1 MVIGCGGLVGLSS
14 LAGLTI
20 AARPPQQS
28 DGQGAPRSEPAVR
41 DKKKDQTAAERL
53 DQNSDQ
59 DATPGS
65 HSGVRGLG
73 KDFLEDQKRIWT
85 SPARLRFAD
94 ADWLVPA
101 SGFAA
106 GLFVTDRDVSTHL
119 SHNPSTISHYN
130 SLSTAGIGALVG
142 GAAGMWVLSYPTHHE
157 HWRETGLLAGEAALN
172 SLVAVEAMKYS
183 LGRERPFQGDGSGP
197 FFQGGT
203 SFPSEHAAAAW
214 SVAGVFAHEY
224 PGVFPRIVAYGL
236 ASLVSYSRIKGRQ
249 HFPSDV
255 FIGGMIGQF
264 IAQDVYTRH
273 HDPELGGAQWRSLGQ
288 IVRGDGSVSAPNQGS
303 PYVPLDS
310 WIYPAIDRLMAM
322 GAIDSAFAGMRP
334 WTRQECARLVNDAGD
349 RVSDVDDNI
358 AARLVAALQS
368 EFRFEDA
375 EVDGTEGSAF
385 KLESVYTRAGHIS
398 GMPLHDGYNFAQTQF
413 NDFGRPFGE
422 GWSTVSGFSAYVTS
436 GHLVGYVRGELQ
448 TAPAVSALPLAARET
463 VRANDGLSQTPPGS
477 TQPSTQNLK
486 LLDAYF
492 GVMLSN
498 WQLTFGRQ
506 SVLWGP
512 GEGGPLILGDNAAP
526 IDMFRINRVTSL
538 KLPSILGWLGPLRME
553 MFLGQ
558 LRGQHFIFGQST
570 GVVGSFTSNF
580 DPQPMIHGER
590 FSFKPT
596 ENFEFGF
603 SRTGLFAGSGVP
615 FTIHTLVKSFFGQ
628 GNGLP
633 GTPADP
639 GDRRSGLDWSY
650 RLPKL
655 RDWLTF
661 YGDSFTDDQFSPIAY
676 PDRSAIRAG
685 LFLSHFPRLA
695 KLDLRV
701 EGVYT
706 DVPAG
711 GRIGHGFFYA
721 NDRYRSGYTSDS
733 YLLGNWIG
741 RQGQGAQAW
750 TNYWFTPRNRLQFNF
765 RHEKVSQ
772 EFVPGGGTLTDVGA
786 RGDYV
791 LTSNVSFSA
800 SVQYERWLFPV
811 IQPFAERPFSASFE
825 ILFQPQKLFRTSAA
839 SSANGDRQ

>member
-1 MVIGCGGLVGLSS
+1 MA
-14 LAGLTI
+14 AG
-20 AARPPQQS
+20 RPQQS
-28 DGQGAPRSEPAVR
+28 DPQSNSNSEPSAR
-41 DKKKDQTAAERL
+41 NKKKIDPAVEHADKSSE
-53 DQNSDQ
+53 Q

-65 HSGVRGLG
+65 RSGVRGLG
-73 KDFLEDQKRIWT
+73 TDFLEDQKRIWT
-85 SPARLRFAD
+85 SPARVRFAD
-94 ADWLVPA
+94 ADWLVPV

-130 SLSTAGIGALVG
+130 TLSTAGIGALVG
-142 GAAGMWVLSYPTHHE
+142 GAAGMWVLSYPAHNE
-157 HWRETGLLAGEAALN
+157 HWRETGFLAGEAALN
-172 SLVAVEAMKYS
+172 SFVAVEAMKYS
-183 LGRERPFQGDGSGP
+183 LRRERPFQGDGSGP

-214 SVAGVFAHEY
+214 SVAGVIAHEY
-224 PGVFPRIVAYGL
+224 PGLVPSIVAYGL

-255 FIGGMIGQF
+255 FIGGMIGQV

-273 HDPELGGAQWRSLGQ
+273 HDPELGGAQWRSIRQ
-288 IVRGDGSVSAPNQGS
+288 MVRGDGDLSPSNQGS

-310 WIYPAIDRLMAM
+310 WIYPAIDRLTGM
-322 GAIDSAFAGMRP
+322 GAIDSGFVSMRP
-334 WTRQECARLVNDAGD
+334 WTRAECARLVNEAGD
-349 RVSDVDDNI
+349 QLSDVNEDDTV
-358 AARLVAALQS
+358 AARLVAALQR
-368 EFRFEDA
+368 EFRSEDA
-375 EVDGTEGSAF
+375 EADGSEGGAF
-385 KLESVYTRAGHIS
+385 KLESLYARAGHIS
-398 GMPLHDGYNFAQTQF
+398 GMPLHDGYNFAQTQI

-436 GHLVGYVRGELQ
+436 GRLVGYVRGELQ
-448 TAPAVSALPLAARET
+448 TAPAVPALSLAARET
-463 VRANDGLSQTPPGS
+463 VQANDGLSQTPPGF
-477 TQPSTQNLK
+477 TQPPTQNLK

-492 GVMLSN
+492 GLMLSN

-506 SVLWGP
+506 SLLWGP
-512 GEGGPLILGDNAAP
+512 GEGGSLMFSDNAAP
-526 IDMFRINRVTSL
+526 IDMFRINRVTPL
-538 KLPSILGWLGPLRME
+538 KLPSVLGWLGPLRVE

-558 LRGQHFIFGQST
+558 LRGQHFIFGQGT
-570 GVVGSFTSNF
+570 GLVGSFTSNLN
-580 DPQPMIHGER
+580 PQPMIHGER
-590 FSFKPT
+590 FTFKPT
-596 ENFEFGF
+596 KNFEFGF
-603 SRTGLFAGSGVP
+603 SRTGLFAGVGVP
-615 FTIHTLVKSFFGQ
+615 FTLHTLEKSFFGQ

-633 GTPADP
+633 GTSADP

-685 LFLSHFPRLA
+685 LFLSHFPGVA

-711 GRIGHGFFYA
+711 GKIGRGFFYS
-721 NDRYRSGYTSDS
+721 NDRYRGGYTSDS
-733 YLLGNWIG
+733 YLLGSWIG

-765 RHEKVSQ
+765 RHQKVSQ
-772 EFVPGGGTLTDVGA
+772 EFVPGGGTLTDIGA

-800 SVQYERWLFPV
+800 SVQYEKWLFPV
-811 IQPFAERPFSASFE
+811 IQPVAEKPFSASFE
-825 ILFQPQKLFRTSAA
+825 ILFQPQKLFRSPAF
-839 SSANGDRQ
+839 SSASGDLP